1 MSVRD
6 PCSPFA
12 GLRVLDL
19 LRVLAGPFAGCLMS
33 DLSADVVEA
42 EPPEGDITR
51 MWGRSIGGVPGYSGP
66 AWAKAQPVRRFF
78 AKRVLWQDDRRNSGA
93 LSGGRAA
100 R

>member
-12 GLRVLDL
+12 GLRVLHL
-19 LRVLAGPFAGCLMS
+19 PRVLAGPFAGRLMS
-33 DLSADVVEA
+33 DLGADVVKV

-51 MWGRSIGGVPGYSGP
+51 MWGKSIGGVPGYSGP
-66 AWAKAQPVRRFF
+66 AWAKAQPVRPFF
-78 AKRVLWQDDRRNSGA
+78 AKRGLRQDHRRNSGA
-93 LSGGRAA
+93 HSGGRAA